1 MKMTSILDTFVQV
14 AQDCPVTAGV
24 VPTTKPNAKPSI
36 HALQYELLS
45 ANPYYFTLEDLIY
58 EVHIRHKEY
67 PEETIAKDA
76 DRIRA
81 ELFSKSHPC
90 MRASMLPKKYGW
102 GVHYDLEGKIAIY
115 GMETERYR
123 QFVEGTSST
132 PKLVYAM
139 RNKRA

>member
-1 MKMTSILDTFVQV
+1 MRLIIDTFVQV
-14 AQDCPVTAGV
+14 AQDCPVTTGV

-36 HALQYELLS
+36 HVLQYELLS
-45 ANPYYFTLEDLIY
+45 IDPYRYTIDDLIY

-76 DRIRA
+76 ERIRA

-102 GVHYDLEGKIAIY
+102 GVHYDPAGKLAIY
-115 GMETERYR
+115 GMETEQYR
-123 QFVEGTSST
+123 KFVDGTSGT